1 MQKLHDQS
9 GQLFEIF
16 VYHSITS
23 GNKVSEASFMLSSAQ
38 EEPQFYELFENVL
51 LGFLS
56 EIISETLQEP
66 IETFLQLFKEKR
78 IKCSDLS

>member
-1 MQKLHDQS
+1 MSHENM
-9 GQLFEIF
+9 FF
-16 VYHSITS
+16 ITP
-23 GNKVSEASFMLSSAQ
+23 

-78 IKCSDLS
+78 IKCSDLSWLRQGKKYEYIYAEYDSISKKN